1 MDWSPS
7 RPLPAVNRTLT
18 MGRYPTI
25 CRIFSA
31 FGQLLTTAGPLLFP
45 DSTSARLTPLIAARL
60 PASASP
66 AEPSAHKSVIVAP
79 LVPCQSLQW
88 Q

>member
-18 MGRYPTI
+18 MG
-25 CRIFSA
+25 
-31 FGQLLTTAGPLLFP
+31 PLPNNLPDFFCVRAAPHDRWASTFP